1 MADWPAVACA
11 GRSPRSTVPPGS
23 PRLVQRG
30 KHTSMSMVP
39 DGNPFSTCRVR
50 PGSLEFQFPHELPP
64 QQLVARLA
72 NQQWWGQIVGAHGV
86 GKSTLLHS
94 WLPLLADAGRTVSWW
109 TLQGGQR
116 RLPAELWRAA
126 RSWHDTTLVVVDG
139 YEQLS
144 WLARRRLVSRCRRT
158 RAGLLVTTHYDAG
171 LPTLIELACP
181 LDTAAAAGGPVVAQ
195 IRRRSIPPKCPPI
208 SIGTAATCG
217 RCSSHF
223 TICMSSAGI
232 HAPVPLNCP
241 R

>member
-1 MADWPAVACA
+1 
-11 GRSPRSTVPPGS
+11 
-23 PRLVQRG
+23 
-30 KHTSMSMVP
+30 MSMVP

-72 NQQWWGQIVGAHGV
+72 NQKWWGQIVGAHGV

-139 YEQLS
+139 CEQLS

-181 LDTAAAAGGPVVAQ
+181 LDTLQQLVARLLRADPQ
-195 IRRRSIPPKCPPI
+195 AIDPAEVSAYFDRYRGNVREVFFALYDLYEQRRNPRP
-208 SIGTAATCG
+208 
-217 RCSSHF
+217 SS
-223 TICMSSAGI
+223 SEL
-232 HAPVPLNCP
+232 PQ
-241 R
+241 